1 METHGLATKII
12 AKMPKND
19 RNCESSARKLR
30 EPPKGNRHM
39 RRLLSQ
45 TANVAVKVKG
55 SIFEI
60 IYRRCVSRLGH
71 NPAIGVIVHRQVSSD
86 VVDTSSGNPIRRT
99 GWSLFSVR
107 ICVPLKWF
115 TRINS
120 SPILPPIP
128 SGRCP

>member
-1 METHGLATKII
+1 
-12 AKMPKND
+12 
-19 RNCESSARKLR
+19 
-30 EPPKGNRHM
+30 M

-60 IYRRCVSRLGH
+60 IYRRYVSRLGH

-86 VVDTSSGNPIRRT
+86 VVDPSSGNPIRRT
-99 GWSLFSVR
+99 GWSLLSVR
-107 ICVPLKWF
+107 ICIPLKWF

-120 SPILPPIP
+120 SPILAPNHPDAAP
-128 SGRCP
+128 